1 MKKIAGNSRPRRV
14 PTAATSCGPRLRA
27 EKGGISTTKSRSEF
41 GQNSFVESLTVPHKL
56 QGGKGEITVR
66 ETKKSR
72 LRNQTGSSLAGER
85 SPAEVTAHSL
95 SALFGLQSILQ

>member
-66 ETKKSR
+66 ETKTR
-72 LRNQTGSSLAGER
+72 
-85 SPAEVTAHSL
+85 
-95 SALFGLQSILQ
+95 GLGIRRGAAWLGKEAPPR